1 MKKRSYM
8 AAATAVFLGGSILT
22 GCGGGQTNGG
32 STMTPAFSGGVVQ
45 IQNVENQV
53 ISVSSSEE
61 VKITPDVAEI
71 VYSVYTQADDAKE
84 CQKKNS
90 EDLDKVIELLK
101 GMGFEET
108 SIQTSNYNLDPIYDW
123 DDGQKIIG
131 YEMET
136 RVTVS
141 DIPID
146 KTGEV
151 ISASVDAGVNNI
163 RSVTYMASKYDEAYQ
178 EALKKAVESAVA
190 KAQAMAEAGN
200 CELGPIVNINEYSSN
215 QQARYTEY
223 KRVNS
228 VEETAAA
235 ADFASMEVMP
245 GEVSIEA
252 DISVDFAVNR

>member
-1 MKKRSYM
+1 MKKRSYL

-22 GCGGGQTNGG
+22 GCGGSQAGGG
-32 STMTPAFSGGVVQ
+32 STALPTASSGVIQ

-61 VKITPDVAEI
+61 VKITPDMAEI
-71 VYSVYTQADDAKE
+71 VYSVYTQANDAKE

-90 EDLDKVIELLK
+90 EDLNRVVELLK
-101 GMGFEET
+101 GMGFEEA

-123 DDGQKIIG
+123 DDGQKITG

-146 KTGEV
+146 RAGEV

-178 EALKKAVESAVA
+178 EALKKAVESAA
-190 KAQAMAEAGN
+190 TKAQAMAEAGN
-200 CELGPIVNINEYSSN
+200 CKLGPIVNINEYSSN
-215 QQARYTEY
+215 R
-223 KRVNS
+223 K
-228 VEETAAA
+228 
-235 ADFASMEVMP
+235 
-245 GEVSIEA
+245 
-252 DISVDFAVNR
+252 